1 MRDCLWGIQDA
12 PFQDER
18 AVGHHFA
25 RPFDFVLVLARTC
38 SLRFFSSAAL
48 FSLSFCSME
57 GRSCIVLPRSLSFHV
72 EELSLVSREAGP
84 DRDSFFGWCPSCGV
98 FSGACRSDPA
108 GTYCI
113 RSKIMFTRSI
123 SVVGIRT
130 STIAWG
136 LSLS

>member
-84 DRDSFFGWCPSCGV
+84 DRDSFLAGV
-98 FSGACRSDPA
+98 PPAGYSPGLAALIRA

-123 SVVGIRT
+123 SVEG
-130 STIAWG
+130 
-136 LSLS
+136 